1 MIRIKSFIVHL
12 LDKIDMLI
20 FKHRFY
26 WLCEL
31 ISIRL
36 DSWWHPECACAHCSD
51 LKKYTPS
58 LEFAEWTENVKE
70 KEED

>member
-1 MIRIKSFIVHL
+1 
-12 LDKIDMLI
+12 MLI